1 MNAPPQRT
9 LRTER
14 SEGAGAE
21 PAAKE
26 MDSQLTLTTTEHCI
40 DCDMIL
46 ARKSINPDATEILV
60 CPQCGEEFV
69 FLPSSSEG
77 ELCNTH
83 GQTVR

>member
-1 MNAPPQRT
+1 MSAPLQRK
-9 LRTER
+9 LRVLR
-14 SEGAGAE
+14 DPL

-26 MDSQLTLTTTEHCI
+26 MDSQLTLTTEHCI

-46 ARKSINPDATEILV
+46 ARKSINPDATERLM

-77 ELCNTH
+77 ELGNPQ

>member
-1 MNAPPQRT
+1 MNAPPQLT

-14 SEGAGAE
+14 SEGAVAE
-21 PAAKE
+21 LAAKE
-26 MDSQLTLTTTEHCI
+26 MGSQLTLTTTEHCI

-69 FLPSSSEG
+69 FLPLSSEG